1 MAYSP
6 TAAVAQ
12 ASGRTSGERAMNATN
27 VSSCSTV
34 TALPPARA
42 GSGVGRRHSHAPT
55 YPSAA
60 TMSRARTP
68 TISRGCSRPVRAPAP
83 SSTRPPTRSSWQR
96 SGRGRRRRAIR
107 RTDAPASR
115 RRNPMRPPR
124 PRARAATLAGARTET
139 RRPEEAEARSG
150 DPPAS
155 PTVSLAPPSGAPY
168 LRPREP
174 ESAETGGDL
183 PRPRR
188 RRAGPRVRGVPGA
201 EVRRRPAG
209 LQGRRARQPALHDFR
224 RRGPHLPHHPRVR
237 RGRTGR
243 SQTERLLRRDDALR
257 PLRAIDRRDRHL
269 LLHALHDRA
278 LRLRAAP
285 RFQPRHRLQG
295 AVVRG
300 AVVVGPPARDQRQPQ
315 VVPRDVDVLGN
326 PGAICDGRC
335 SIRGPTTLVARDR
348 LPLHLGAMQRSL
360 FVRCL
365 AA

>member
-6 TAAVAQ
+6 TAAVAH

-68 TISRGCSRPVRAPAP
+68 TISRGCSRPVRATVKNAAAMKTLSAVGSRTAPARDSPNRRASIPSKKSDAAAAPTSASCHSGWCTNGNAAARGSRSAVRRSARVTHGFTCPSLRCAIP
-83 SSTRPPTRSSWQR
+83 SS
-96 SGRGRRRRAIR
+96 
-107 RTDAPASR
+107 
-115 RRNPMRPPR
+115 
-124 PRARAATLAGARTET
+124 
-139 RRPEEAEARSG
+139 
-150 DPPAS
+150 
-155 PTVSLAPPSGAPY
+155 
-168 LRPREP
+168 REP
-174 ESAETGGDL
+174 QFAETGGDL

-209 LQGRRARQPALHDFR
+209 LQGRRDRQPALHYFR
-224 RRGPHLPHHPRVR
+224 GRGPHLPHDPRVR
-237 RGRTGR
+237 RGSTRR
-243 SQTERLLRRDDALR
+243 SQTGRLLRRDGDLR
-257 PLRAIDRRDRHL
+257 PLRALDRRDRQHL
-269 LLHALHDRA
+269 VYALHDRA

-326 PGAICDGRC
+326 PGAISDGRC
-335 SIRGPTTLVARDR
+335 SIKGPTTLVARDR

-360 FVRCL
+360 FVLWL